1 MKLPV
6 LGQPLDSQNL
16 FSFGQSCKQKAGASR
31 FAIQKHRAS
40 AAHADAAPLPRAKE
54 FEFSPQDLK
63 QSMMSVNRRL
73 VLCAV
78 DSEVDDLFHFIPQRL
93 SRIVDPANRS
103 AKIISCLT
111 PAALFQVSMG
121 DLECERRLRC
131 RARCR

>member
-78 DSEVDDLFHFIPQRL
+78 DSEGDDLFHFIPQSL
-93 SRIVDPANRS
+93 SRIVDPANGRAS
-103 AKIISCLT
+103 SFSGLT
-111 PAALFQVSMG
+111 HSVLLQFLLVP
-121 DLECERRLRC
+121 
-131 RARCR
+131 RAG